1 METENT
7 KQQEGMKMCTK
18 CGRLLPID
26 SFYKEAKRKDGH
38 QCYCKECTIT
48 AQREK
53 RQRDFS
59 VLPPNFNSPTSGGA
73 GNPLSSFTPRQLMN
87 ELASR
92 GYKGHLSYTMD
103 IDINNLG

>member
-1 METENT
+1 MHDN
-7 KQQEGMKMCTK
+7 C
-18 CGRLLPID
+18 P
-26 SFYKEAKRKDGH
+26 KRKKAAGFFRVA
-38 QCYCKECTIT
+38 
-48 AQREK
+48 AQF
-53 RQRDFS
+53 QFPDF
-59 VLPPNFNSPTSGGA
+59 GGA